1 MAVSRSNNQGKDLNK
16 IPSLDYS
23 NEEELNEDTRLM
35 YEKYKDKMDDASLD
49 VCIFMRDR
57 TGIHVQLEEG
67 HQAEADDL
75 FDIVLQD
82 QGLPAECEDVFA
94 LWLVSP
100 LLELRLKKKH
110 KPFFMVQQWDEL
122 CSKYT
127 DAKAEEIHDDE
138 PVLMFQRNVFFPK
151 EQEVNIT
158 YEQVLRILY
167 HEAKYNVLEGRYIL
181 NSDEYHT
188 LAGIQALLSM
198 DKYNSRDH
206 IIETY
211 RASLHQYYPEHVY
224 RKPSGFFARRK
235 SQGPKDAIEERW
247 LNAHRQ
253 ISQEY
258 ENEDIDSKR
267 GELYRRYLEYLWPY
281 PFYGAAFF
289 DSFIN
294 KPQGKLGF
302 LKRSHN
308 IETWTAINT
317 NGVCLIDREKDEV
330 LLAVPYTELC
340 WEYGEPQFDV
350 DDDSFPCVF
359 LQFLVNERTP
369 DGVERRVTKVLQV
382 YSRQAKMMIAL
393 IESCVERKKLLRRGI
408 PAIDDVDGMTGQNE
422 FHARCINKLG
432 KMCLTTFTTSGM
444 NNNQ

>member
-1 MAVSRSNNQGKDLNK
+1 M
-16 IPSLDYS
+16 
-23 NEEELNEDTRLM
+23 
-35 YEKYKDKMDDASLD
+35 D
-49 VCIFMRDR
+49 VCIFLRDR
-57 TGIHVQLEEG
+57 TGIHVSLEEG

-82 QGLPAECEDVFA
+82 QGLPNECEDVFA

-151 EQEVNIT
+151 EQEINIT
-158 YEQVLRILY
+158 YEQVLCNLY
-167 HEAKYNVLEGRYIL
+167 HEAKFNVLEGRYIIHPE
-181 NSDEYHT
+181 EYHM
-188 LAGIQALLSM
+188 LAGIQALIKLG
-198 DKYNSRDH
+198 KYNQRDH

-211 RASLHQYYPEHVY
+211 RANVHQFYPEHMY
-224 RKPSGFFARRK
+224 KKKSSGFFSKKK
-235 SQGPKDAIEERW
+235 SQDTREPVEERW

-253 ISQEY
+253 ISQEF
-258 ENEDIDSKR
+258 EMEDVSR
-267 GELYRRYLEYLWPY
+267 VLGQLYQRYLQICWPY

-294 KPQGKLGF
+294 KPLGKLAF
-302 LKRSHN
+302 LKRNHN

-317 NGVCLIDREKDEV
+317 DGVCVIDREKDEV
-330 LLAVPYTELC
+330 LLAVPYSELC

-350 DDDSFPCVF
+350 DDDAFPCLY
-359 LQFLVNERTP
+359 LQFLTNETTS
-369 DGVERRVTKVLQV
+369 DGVERRVTKILQV
-382 YSRQAKMMIAL
+382 YSRQAKMMVAL
-393 IESCVERKKLLRRGI
+393 IESCVQRKKLKRQGI
-408 PAIDDVDGMTGQNE
+408 PAIDDVDGMTGENE
-422 FHARCINKLG
+422 FHSRCTNKLD
-432 KMCLTTFTTSGM
+432 KLCLTTFTTSGIF
-444 NNNQ
+444 